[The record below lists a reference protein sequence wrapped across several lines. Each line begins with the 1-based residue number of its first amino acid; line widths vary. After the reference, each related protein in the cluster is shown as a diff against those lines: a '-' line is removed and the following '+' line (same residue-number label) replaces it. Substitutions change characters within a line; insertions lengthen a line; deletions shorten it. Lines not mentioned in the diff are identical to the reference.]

1 MKTFRFI
8 LIFFAAAVLATA
20 ARAQSASVA
29 SADDTA
35 RLLAGLPLPPQSPLH
50 ELSQD
55 PHIRQQAALLDAAF
69 ERAENTQLAKV
80 RAWSAA
86 HLAAPSPVMF
96 YMFGGPDFLYADA
109 FFPHAKIYVLSGL
122 EPVGPIPDLTKMLRP
137 AVAQALRSIQ
147 VSLRTV
153 LRVSYFITAQM
164 SQDLNA
170 GPVSGTLPILYVFLA
185 RTGKVIHGVTLVH
198 LDEQGELKPGDGA
211 QARSPARGVEI
222 VFSGKDGAQRKLY
235 YFSTNLADQGNKPI
249 ALLQFAKSLGQGDS
263 FVKSASYLMHNA
275 YFSQVRNFL
284 LENSRVILQDDSGI
298 PIRLFDAAKW
308 EFRPYGR
315 YVQPIPIFEGMYQS
329 KLAELYQKSPPR
341 PIDFGV
347 GYRWY
352 PNESNLLL
360 AIRQPADVTAATA
373 KPPTPTTPT
382 PTTPTTEQTAT
393 VTPAPAPR
401 DATRSSYPAEQ
412 RRAYQPPP
420 LPPGALRDEHPAA
433 YAPERQAARPPQ
445 PPPRPRYDYD
455 PQEPYEFHRGPPP
468 PPPFP
473 FFPFFFL
480 LPLTPPSPP

>member
-1 MKTFRFI
+1 MSAIRLF
-8 LIFFAAAVLATA
+8 LAAVAAAMLATLVQ
-20 ARAQSASVA
+20 AQSVPSA

-35 RLLAGLPLPPQSPLH
+35 RLLAGLPVSPQSPLY

-55 PHIRQQAALLDAAF
+55 PHIRQQATLLDAAF

-122 EPVGPIPDLTKMLRP
+122 EPVGPIPDLTKMPRP

-185 RTGKVIHGVTLVH
+185 RTGKVIHSVTLVH

-235 YFSTNLADQGNKPI
+235 YFSTNLADQGNRPI

-329 KLAELYQKSPPR
+329 KLAELYLKSPPR

-360 AIRQPADVTAATA
+360 AIRLPPEVTASTA
-373 KPPTPTTPT
+373 KPPP
-382 PTTPTTEQTAT
+382 EQAAT
-393 VTPAPAPR
+393 VSRAPVPR
-401 DATRSSYPAEQ
+401 DDPRPSYQAEQ

-420 LPPGALRDEHPAA
+420 LPPGALRDEYPAY
-433 YAPERQAARPPQ
+433 YAPGRQAARPPQ

-455 PQEPYEFHRGPPP
+455 PQEPYEVYRGPPP

-480 LPLTPPSPP
+480 LPPTPPPPP